1 MRGVLGLGSH
11 ATQHYLQR
19 IHLKFQE
26 ANKEFST
33 CPLILYQTD
42 FQEINPFLPN
52 NFLVLQPVLS
62 GYLKSVA
69 ALNISKLL
77 LPNITLHETLDL
89 IESPVKIV
97 HAVIHTVTYLKN
109 RGISGVI
116 LFGTFYTMHSSYLK
130 SKFAEEEID
139 LFLPSPDDQQ
149 WIDNFRKKVY
159 QSSETNEEVQHFQN
173 LILKYVREY
182 PVVIACTELSLYSL
196 KKEPDCVD
204 MAEIQISEFLKEI

>member
-11 ATQHYLQR
+11 ATQHYLKR

-26 ANKEFST
+26 VNKEFST

-42 FQEINPFLPN
+42 FQQINPFLPN
-52 NFLVLQPVLS
+52 NFSILKPVFS

-89 IESPVKIV
+89 IDSPVKIV
-97 HAVIHTVTYLKN
+97 HAVQHTLGYLKS
-109 RGISGVI
+109 RETSGII

-130 SKFAEEEID
+130 SKFADEEID
-139 LFLPSPDDQQ
+139 LFLPSPHDQK
-149 WIDNFRKKVY
+149 WIDNFRKEVY
-159 QSSETNEEVQHFQN
+159 HSSETKEDVCHFQN
-173 LILKYVREY
+173 LIIKYAQGY

-196 KKEPDCVD
+196 KEEPDCVD